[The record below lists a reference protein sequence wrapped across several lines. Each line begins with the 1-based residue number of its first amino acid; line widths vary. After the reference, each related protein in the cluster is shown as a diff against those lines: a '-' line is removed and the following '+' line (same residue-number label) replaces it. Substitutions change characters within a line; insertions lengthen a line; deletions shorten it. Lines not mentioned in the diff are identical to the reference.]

1 MRATCLIVFYHLNVN
16 ETHYWKSILFPC
28 FSFLTWFHKSWFTMS
43 SLYAQNSLCYT
54 YLIARKGTVPDS
66 HTIHYCYIIF
76 SIVFTWCPDLYKR
89 MFSIENLFWFII
101 VTISIDLEIKGS
113 RLLQILFFFYNQ
125 TCCWTQITCCV
136 SQVVL
141 VCQNMIRKSDRL
153 KL

>member
-16 ETHYWKSILFPC
+16 EIHYWKSISFPY

-43 SLYAQNSLCYT
+43 SLYAENSLCYT
-54 YLIARKGTVPDS
+54 YFVARNVIVPEIPK
-66 HTIHYCYIIF
+66 IHYCYIIF
-76 SIVFTWCPDLYKR
+76 SIAFTWYKR
-89 MFSIENLFWFII
+89 IFSIENLFWFII
-101 VTISIDLEIKGS
+101 VTISIDLEIKES